1 MSCSKRLSAISR
13 YKKLSVWAA
22 RELHLFVAR
31 SAVMISAEAGVT
43 NTLLLEAAL
52 ENTYVK
58 QRVCRA
64 VPGFEEPSR

>member
-1 MSCSKRLSAISR
+1 
-13 YKKLSVWAA
+13 
-22 RELHLFVAR
+22 LFVAR